1 MEQINSEKIE
11 EEQIKTEKS
20 KFTFK
25 GNKQNIKK

>member
-11 EEQIKTEKS
+11 EQMKKEKS